1 MNLLYGTK
9 HAGYNWQP
17 NHCADF
23 AQPVGAPCLQMM
35 LTTLSVSVWVV
46 RTALITM
53 PRKQG
58 KTELAATLALYHLLG
73 DDEKGGQVYSA
84 ATDRYQVALVFNAF
98 EPFLETKN

>member
-46 RTALITM
+46 
-53 PRKQG
+53 
-58 KTELAATLALYHLLG
+58 
-73 DDEKGGQVYSA
+73 
-84 ATDRYQVALVFNAF
+84 LVFNAF